1 MFFDIALRAPHGG
14 VFVMGLVEGGA
25 GSILLYGLAIII
37 GTVVTALL
45 AGMLKKNNPQL
56 A

>member
-14 VFVMGLVEGGA
+14 VFVMGLVEGGV